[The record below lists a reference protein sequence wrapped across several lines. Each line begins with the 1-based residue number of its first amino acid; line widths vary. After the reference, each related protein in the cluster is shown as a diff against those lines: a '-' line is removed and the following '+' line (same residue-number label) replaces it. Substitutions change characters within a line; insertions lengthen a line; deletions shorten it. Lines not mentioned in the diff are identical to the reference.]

1 MNMQQLMQQ
10 AKKMQADIEKKQ
22 KELEGSTYEGKS
34 SFVDVVIN
42 GKKEIIKINI
52 NIEEDITADDKEMLE
67 DMIMVA
73 INDAI
78 KKVDKDIEDK
88 FGAYGKG
95 MPGLF

>member
-34 SFVDVVIN
+34 SLVDVVIN
-42 GKKEIIKINI
+42 GKKEIVKINI

-78 KKVDKDIEDK
+78 KKVDKDTEDK